1 MEFIGLLQQN
11 IAVFYSLIIFTGL
24 AVGSFLNVVIYRLP
38 RMMEQEWRSQC
49 RELLGLPSAEDNL
62 GNTQKISLA
71 FPASACP
78 KCGHKIRFWENI
90 PVLSYLFLKGSCSN
104 CGNKISL
111 QYPLIEAATAIL
123 SVAVA
128 WQFGV
133 SWQTPLALLLTWS
146 LVALTMIDFHKQL
159 LPDSITLPVLWLGL
173 IANIFEVF
181 TTLESAV
188 IGAIAG
194 YLALWSVYH
203 LFKLVTGKEGVGYGD
218 FKLLGALGAWL
229 GWKILPLIILL
240 SSLVG
245 AIIGIALIVITR
257 HDKNIPIPFGPYLAI
272 AGWIALIWGD
282 DMIRIWLG

>member
-1 MEFIGLLQQN
+1 MEFIYLLQQN
-11 IAVFYSLIIFTGL
+11 SAVLYGLIIFVGL
-24 AVGSFLNVVIYRLP
+24 AFGSFLNVVIYRLP
-38 RMMEQEWRSQC
+38 RMMEQEWHSQC
-49 RELLGLPSAEDNL
+49 RELLELSAEE
-62 GNTQKISLA
+62 TSKISLA

-90 PVLSYLFLKGSCSN
+90 PVLSYFYLKGSCSN

-111 QYPLIEAATAIL
+111 QYPLIEAVTAIL
-123 SVAVA
+123 SVVVA
-128 WQFGV
+128 WKFGV
-133 SWQTPLALLLTWS
+133 SWQTVLALFLTWS
-146 LVALTMIDFHKQL
+146 LIALTMIDFHKQL
-159 LPDSITLPVLWLGL
+159 LPDSITLPLLWLGL

-203 LFKLVTGKEGVGYGD
+203 LFKLVTGKEGMGFGD

-229 GWKILPLIILL
+229 GWKVLPLIILL

-245 AIIGIALIVITR
+245 AVIGIALIIITR

-272 AGWIALIWGD
+272 AGWIALIWGEG
-282 DMIRIWLG
+282 MIRIWLSA